1 MVSATLPI
9 EEVPSSEAARKA
21 DLEQAVRLIRG
32 VVRLPVPG
40 ALSGRVAE
48 ELVTLFSEAERA
60 AASGMALY
68 APKVLESG
76 EHTKEGH
83 GSAAEWLGKLSG
95 SSKGAA
101 KGRLAA
107 AARAAKDPLLT
118 EALHEGELSS
128 AEIGLVTNTLGEVPD
143 AAGELLK
150 LVDEGASHKELS
162 DAAAK
167 MRANSRSRENERLRR
182 ARVHTNRHFRWHQVE
197 GGGIR
202 GGFFCDEVEFAR
214 IAPTLEAEAKRRWK
228 AAGNGDGVGDSLEAH
243 RLDAF
248 IALMGGSGGFATGGD
263 DDLDDDAD
271 GEGDDDGS
279 GPAGGGGHGGGPDG
293 GSGPVAGPRPAAP
306 RTLIIVNAE
315 SLRRG
320 TTEGDELCEIEGIG
334 PVSVAAATELLS
346 EGGFQYLVKEGFD
359 IKTVTKSTRV
369 IAHCIDM
376 ALIVR
381 DRVCARPGCGNSLGL
396 ERDHRALDFAKDG
409 PSELD
414 NLIRLCPSC
423 HRLKT
428 DGGWRLEGRP
438 GAWEWVAPP
447 KPPSAQQMARARK
460 VAVAKAKAKATFV
473 KKDPSGPRRT

>member
-1 MVSATLPI
+1 
-9 EEVPSSEAARKA
+9 
-21 DLEQAVRLIRG
+21 
-32 VVRLPVPG
+32 
-40 ALSGRVAE
+40 
-48 ELVTLFSEAERA
+48 
-60 AASGMALY
+60 
-68 APKVLESG
+68 
-76 EHTKEGH
+76 
-83 GSAAEWLGKLSG
+83 
-95 SSKGAA
+95 
-101 KGRLAA
+101 
-107 AARAAKDPLLT
+107 
-118 EALHEGELSS
+118 
-128 AEIGLVTNTLGEVPD
+128 
-143 AAGELLK
+143 
-150 LVDEGASHKELS
+150 
-162 DAAAK
+162 

-248 IALMGGSGGFATGGD
+248 IALMGGSGGFAAGGD
-263 DDLDDDAD
+263 DDLDDDGDGGDGAD
-271 GEGDDDGS
+271 GR
-279 GPAGGGGHGGGPDG
+279 PAGGGGHGGGPDGGGHHG

-414 NLIRLCPSC
+414 NLVRLCPSC

-438 GAWEWVAPP
+438 GAWEWVAPA

>member
-1 MVSATLPI
+1 
-9 EEVPSSEAARKA
+9 
-21 DLEQAVRLIRG
+21 
-32 VVRLPVPG
+32 
-40 ALSGRVAE
+40 
-48 ELVTLFSEAERA
+48 
-60 AASGMALY
+60 MALY

-95 SSKGAA
+95 SSRGAA
-101 KGRLAA
+101 QGRPAG
-107 AARAAKDPLLT
+107 AARGAKDPLLT

-167 MRANSRSRENERLRR
+167 MRANSRSREDERLRR

-248 IALMGGSGGFATGGD
+248 IALMGGSGALATGGD
-263 DDLDDDAD
+263 DDLDDDDGDGDGDGAD
-271 GEGDDDGS
+271 G

-293 GSGPVAGPRPAAP
+293 GGHHGG
-306 RTLIIVNAE
+306 
-315 SLRRG
+315 RG
-320 TTEGDELCEIEGIG
+320 
-334 PVSVAAATELLS
+334 
-346 EGGFQYLVKEGFD
+346 
-359 IKTVTKSTRV
+359 R
-369 IAHCIDM
+369 
-376 ALIVR
+376 
-381 DRVCARPGCGNSLGL
+381 
-396 ERDHRALDFAKDG
+396 
-409 PSELD
+409 
-414 NLIRLCPSC
+414 
-423 HRLKT
+423 
-428 DGGWRLEGRP
+428 GW
-438 GAWEWVAPP
+438 
-447 KPPSAQQMARARK
+447 
-460 VAVAKAKAKATFV
+460 
-473 KKDPSGPRRT
+473 